1 MTDDKDQAFSDAR
14 DAAESGS
21 ARVLQMVLERLGM
34 NAGAQAVFGAAIEK
48 DGRTVIPV
56 AQSII
61 GTGAGSGGSADEGS
75 GEGAGGGALTR
86 PIGYI
91 EITAENSAF
100 IPLKQPWQEPGL
112 VLAYS
117 VMLLVVLR
125 AAVRIIRG

>member
-1 MTDDKDQAFSDAR
+1 MKDDKDQASGEAR
-14 DAAESGS
+14 DAAESGT
-21 ARVLQMVLERLGM
+21 ARMLQVVLERLGM
-34 NAGAQAVFGAAIEK
+34 NAGVRAAFGEAVEK

-61 GTGAGSGGSADEGS
+61 GTGAGSGRSDEAGS
-75 GEGAGGGALTR
+75 GEGAGGGALSR

-91 EITAENSAF
+91 EITAEKSVF
-100 IPLKQPWQEPGL
+100 VPLKRPWQDPGL

-117 VMLLVVLR
+117 VMALVVLR